1 MMPPLHTVLKSVSLF
16 LLIYIFLTAVST
28 VPQVQRAL
36 GTAFGQAC
44 LLVAESG
51 FEDMTFRV
59 KPNRNEGRYEYGI
72 RLLYFSDAAIEQ
84 ARQEAMARGDS
95 RAAVAPPS
103 VVTLELYTFLLVPLF
118 FLWALQLAT
127 PPLRLATFWTLLPA
141 TALFL
146 AYLALRVLVVF
157 KAAINPSTLYTT
169 LAEMLSMGVNMLV
182 ALIIWGL
189 LLITRKS
196 FIHTD
201 PVGPL

>member
-118 FLWALQLAT
+118 FLWALLLAT
-127 PPLRLATFWTLLPA
+127 PPLRLAGRSDLVDANPRYHGHRGHLCPIPLELLPPGGCP
-141 TALFL
+141 L
-146 AYLALRVLVVF
+146 AAG
-157 KAAINPSTLYTT
+157 
-169 LAEMLSMGVNMLV
+169 GVE
-182 ALIIWGL
+182 
-189 LLITRKS
+189 
-196 FIHTD
+196 
-201 PVGPL
+201 